1 MNFVERSKAVA
12 SLTFEQF
19 IVPVILI
26 DEVALNKMFVY
37 VAECPDE
44 IGWLGTATF
53 DNSEN
58 IYTIHDVYLFKQQVH
73 ATTTEIK
80 PEGLELFATEILE
93 QPNGIEIWNNIRMWG
108 HSHVNMG
115 LTPSAQ
121 DNKQMQEFSQIGQE
135 WFIRLIANKK
145 GELCV
150 DLFHYEKGLYF
161 TNVPW
166 EILEEEDPSN
176 EVEILRAQILAMQRE
191 LDLAVTAKVT
201 RIKTGIVAEMKEKVS
216 KITYTKP
223 VSTIP
228 VQSSYNE
235 QYKKT
240 PLVSSYGR
248 NLGYGFKR
256 WEEFPP
262 SEQEMDLYAKEI
274 PKFIQDSYYALKK
287 NTIVPTNVLL
297 DAGDVEDEE
306 NTDSIFHQVDA
317 IENRQAVYT
326 LFNTRELEYLGMN
339 RNVYDLNNEM
349 ADYGYEGTFSYAD
362 LRMILDVAQAESDK
376 YYDSWGGIQYS

>member
-1 MNFVERSKAVA
+1 MNFVQRANAKA
-12 SLTFEQF
+12 SLTFEPT

-26 DEVALNKMFVY
+26 DEGALNKMFVY
-37 VAECPDE
+37 VDECPDE
-44 IGWLGTATF
+44 IGWLGTATY
-53 DNSEN
+53 DDDAN
-58 IYTIHDVYLFKQQVH
+58 IYSIHDVYLFKQQVH

-121 DNKQMQEFSQIGQE
+121 DNKQMQEFSQIGQD

-150 DLFHYEKGLYF
+150 DLFHYANGLYF

-166 EILEEEDPSN
+166 EILDTEDEAN
-176 EVEILRAQILAMQRE
+176 EAEILRAQILAMQKE
-191 LDLAVTAKVT
+191 LELVTTAKVT
-201 RIKTGIVAEMKEKVS
+201 ALKTGIVAEMKEKVS
-216 KITYTKP
+216 KISYTKP
-223 VSTIP
+223 VTPIP

-235 QYKKT
+235 QYKTK

-256 WEEFPP
+256 WEDFPP

-274 PKFIQDSYYALKK
+274 PKYIQDAFYALKK

-306 NTDSIFHQVDA
+306 NTDSSFHDVDA
-317 IENRQAVYT
+317 IENRQAVYNF
-326 LFNTRELEYLGMN
+326 FNNRELEYLGMN

-376 YYDSWGGIQYS
+376 YFDTYGGIQY